1 MPRTVL
7 LFSSTWHDFSL
18 EELAQKAGGWG
29 YQGFELCA
37 GTEHLEIPRAIGE
50 DGYCE
55 KMLELLGRYDVA
67 VGVLSAHRTSQ
78 VICDEIQSCHQ
89 ALAPAHVW
97 GDGKPEGVRARAVE
111 DMLATVRV
119 AEKLGV
125 RVISGFSGS
134 TIFRR
139 VLGYPWLAQTEMA
152 AGFQDFSKRW
162 TPILDACRE
171 AGVQYALEIHSG
183 QMAFDLVTA
192 EMTLDAVDGRE
203 ELGFTFDP
211 SHFLCQG
218 LDPVEFLRRF
228 PDRIYHVHIK
238 DAVLNLNGRNSL
250 WCSYLP
256 SGDPRRGFDYR
267 SPGRGGVNWE
277 AIIRAL
283 NDIGYAG
290 PLTVE
295 CKDPAMQRDQS
306 AEEACKFV
314 KHLDFQSVN
323 GAGGGAFRD
332 S

>member
-1 MPRTVL
+1 MSRNVL
-7 LFSSTWHDFSL
+7 LFTSLWHDFSL

-29 YQGFELCA
+29 YQGLELCV
-37 GTEHLEIPRAIGE
+37 GTEHLEIPRAVGE

-55 KMLELLGRYDVA
+55 KMLELLGRYDIA
-67 VGVLSAHRTSQ
+67 VGLLSAHRTSQ
-78 VICDEIQSCHQ
+78 AICDEIQSCHQ
-89 ALAPAHVW
+89 ALMPAHVW
-97 GDGKPEGVRARAVE
+97 GDGAPEGVKARAVE
-111 DMLATVRV
+111 DMVATVRV

-139 VLGYPWLAQTEMA
+139 VLGYPWLAQTEI
-152 AGFQDFSKRW
+152 AGAYQDFGKQW

-171 AGVQYALEIHSG
+171 AGVQYALEIHAG

-192 EMTLDAVDGRE
+192 EMALDAVDGRE

-218 LDPVEFLRRF
+218 MDPVEFLRRF

-256 SGDPRRGFDYR
+256 SGDPRRGFDFR

-277 AIIRAL
+277 AIIRTL

-306 AEEACKFV
+306 AEEAYKFV

>member
-1 MPRTVL
+1 VSRNVL
-7 LFSSTWHDFSL
+7 LFTSLWHDFSL
-18 EELAQKAGGWG
+18 EELAQKVGGWG
-29 YQGFELCA
+29 YQGLELCA
-37 GTEHLEIPRAIGE
+37 GTEHLEIPRAVNE

-55 KMLELLGRYDVA
+55 KILELLGRYDVS
-67 VGVLSAHRTSQ
+67 VGLVSAHRTSQ
-78 VICDEIQSCHQ
+78 AVCDEIQSCHQ

-97 GDGKPEGVRARAVE
+97 GDGAPAGVRSRAVE
-111 DMLATVRV
+111 DMIATVRV

-134 TIFRR
+134 AIFRR
-139 VLGYPWLAQTEMA
+139 VLGYPWLAQTEIA
-152 AGFQDFSKRW
+152 AAYQDFGKRW
-162 TPILDACRE
+162 APILDACRE
-171 AGVQYALEIHSG
+171 AGVQYALEIHAG

-192 EMTLDAVDGRE
+192 EMALDAVDGRE

-256 SGDPRRGFDYR
+256 SGDPRRGFDFR

-277 AIIRAL
+277 AIIRTL

-306 AEEACKFV
+306 AEEAYKFV
-314 KHLDFQSVN
+314 KHLDFRSVN

>member
-1 MPRTVL
+1 M
-7 LFSSTWHDFSL
+7 
-18 EELAQKAGGWG
+18 
-29 YQGFELCA
+29 
-37 GTEHLEIPRAIGE
+37 
-50 DGYCE
+50 
-55 KMLELLGRYDVA
+55 LGRYEVS
-67 VGVLSAHRTSQ
+67 VGLISAHRTSQ
-78 VICDEIQSCHQ
+78 AVCDEIQSCHQ

-97 GDGKPEGVRARAVE
+97 GDGEPEGVRSRAVE
-111 DMLATVRV
+111 DLLATVRV

-134 TIFRR
+134 RIFRR
-139 VLGYPWLAQTEMA
+139 VLGYPWLAQTEIA
-152 AGFQDFSKRW
+152 AAYQDFGKQW
-162 TPILDACRE
+162 TPILDACSE

-183 QMAFDLVTA
+183 QLAFDLVTA

-250 WCSYLP
+250 WCSL
-256 SGDPRRGFDYR
+256 SSFGRSTRRGFDYR

-295 CKDPAMQRDQS
+295 CKDPGMQRDQS

>member
-1 MPRTVL
+1 MSRTVL
-7 LFSSTWHDFSL
+7 LFSSLWQDLPL
-18 EELAQKAGGWG
+18 EELAQRAGGWG
-29 YQGFELCA
+29 YQGLELCA
-37 GTEHLEIPRAIGE
+37 GAEHLEIQRARGE

-55 KMLELLGRYDVA
+55 KLVELLGRYDLT
-67 VGVLSAHRTSQ
+67 VGLLSAHRTSQ
-78 VICDEIQSCHQ
+78 VICDDIQPCHQ
-89 ALAPAHVW
+89 ALVPDYVW
-97 GDGKPEGVRARAVE
+97 GDGTTEEVRSRAIE
-111 DMLATVRV
+111 ELLATVRV

-125 RVISGFSGS
+125 RVVSGFSGS

-139 VLGYPWLAQTEMA
+139 VLGYPWLAQTEIA
-152 AGFQDFSKRW
+152 ASFQEFGKRW
-162 TPILDACRE
+162 APILDACRE
-171 AGVQYALEIHSG
+171 SGVQYALEIHAG
-183 QMAFDLVTA
+183 QVAFDLVTA

-211 SHFLCQG
+211 SHFLAQG

-250 WCSYLP
+250 WCAYLP
-256 SGDPRRGFDYR
+256 SGDPRRGFDFR

-277 AIIRAL
+277 SIIRAL

-323 GAGGGAFRD
+323 GAGGGAFRHA
-332 S
+332 